1 MRKTLPPIEWPTV
14 DKEAWDRTLSN
25 IDVFNPGPKTVRA
38 PWQSNSLTWSYSR
51 WLGFL
56 ENAGMLE
63 NVAHPA
69 DRATQRSV
77 AAYIDYLSGCV
88 KDSTRSTY
96 IGFVIWAMV
105 LMFASADGERA
116 PANNAAA
123 LAAFVPVV
131 LWVLVAGF
139 LIVRSRRRRLAED
152 RSNKTGEDE

>member
-1 MRKTLPPIEWPTV
+1 M
-14 DKEAWDRTLSN
+14 
-25 IDVFNPGPKTVRA
+25 
-38 PWQSNSLTWSYSR
+38 
-51 WLGFL
+51 
-56 ENAGMLE
+56 
-63 NVAHPA
+63 
-69 DRATQRSV
+69 
-77 AAYIDYLSGCV
+77 
-88 KDSTRSTY
+88 
-96 IGFVIWAMV
+96 IWAMV